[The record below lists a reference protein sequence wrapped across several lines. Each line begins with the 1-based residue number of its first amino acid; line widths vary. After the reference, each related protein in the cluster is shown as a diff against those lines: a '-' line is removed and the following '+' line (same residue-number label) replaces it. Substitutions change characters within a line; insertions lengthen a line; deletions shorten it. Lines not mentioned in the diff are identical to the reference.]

1 MTLPASGAISLNN
14 VNVELGR
21 SATAQIDLNNAGV
34 RTLFGVPSGAIAMSN
49 GYGKANSLTGVR
61 YVVLGG
67 GGCGVYGGGGAG
79 GMLTVTGQTLNP
91 GSYPVT
97 VGAGMPYA
105 ANPGGSNLTA
115 PGSSFNGTS
124 VTGGGSGGAN
134 NNNAAGNGGSGG
146 GAPSQSLRTGQ
157 FGSGIS
163 GQGNPGGSGY
173 NGGKS
178 GQGGGGGGGA
188 GGSGGSTGSN
198 TGGSGGDGRSDGVT
212 GTTRG
217 AGGGGN
223 GDASPGG
230 NGSGWSSSPGYGS
243 GGQGRG
249 GSGVSGVVIV
259 KYPMSAGSKSGGTV
273 TNDGTYY
280 YNTFTADGTFSV

>member
-1 MTLPASGAISLNN
+1 MTLPASGAISFNN
-14 VNVELGR
+14 INVELGA
-21 SATAQIDLNNAGV
+21 SGTTQADINQSSY
-34 RTLFGVPSGAIAMSN
+34 RTLAGVPSGTISMSN
-49 GYGKANSLTGVR
+49 FYGKSNSLTGVS

-134 NNNAAGNGGSGG
+134 NHTAAGSGGSGG

-157 FGSGIS
+157 IGSGIP
-163 GQGNPGGSGY
+163 GQGNPGGTSF
-173 NGGKS
+173 NGGKA

-188 GGSGGSTGSN
+188 GGSGASTGSN
-198 TGGSGGDGRSDGVT
+198 SGGTGGAGQADGIT

-217 AGGGGN
+217 AGGGG
-223 GDASPGG
+223 DPGG
-230 NGSGWSSSPGYGS
+230 SGGSGWSASPGYGS
-243 GGQGRG
+243 GGNGRG
-249 GSGVSGVVIV
+249 GSGVSGVVII
-259 KYPMSAGSKSGGTV
+259 KYPMSAGAKSGGTV

-280 YNTFTADGTFSV
+280 YNTFTSSGTFTV